1 MLMIIN
7 EKPNVIP
14 KHPMANILVI
24 WPIEYLM
31 NSSNMESHLGIRM
44 IGYSFLKTTSTRKKL
59 NIPLPNP
66 TSIQSINPASLEVNA
81 TPMAVATAIKI
92 YMNHFRLS
100 FIIQVWINGYLI
112 SYANKRPN
120 KATRTAYS

>member
-1 MLMIIN
+1 MLMIIK

-24 WPIEYLM
+24 WLIEYLM

-66 TSIQSINPASLEVNA
+66 TNIQSINPASLEVNA
-81 TPMAVATAIKI
+81 TPIAVATAIKI
-92 YMNHFRLS
+92 YMNHLRLS
-100 FIIQVWINGYLI
+100 FIIQSGGLDKWLLNIVC
-112 SYANKRPN
+112 KQ
-120 KATRTAYS
+120 KTE

>member
-1 MLMIIN
+1 MLMIIK

-14 KHPMANILVI
+14 KQPMANILVI
-24 WPIEYLM
+24 WLIEYLM
-31 NSSNMESHLGIRM
+31 NSSNMISHLGIRM

-66 TSIQSINPASLEVNA
+66 TNIQSINPASLEVNA
-81 TPMAVATAIKI
+81 TPIAVATAIKI

-100 FIIQVWINGYLI
+100 FIIQSKGLDKWLLNIVC
-112 SYANKRPN
+112 K
-120 KATRTAYS
+120 

>member
-14 KHPMANILVI
+14 KQPMANILVI
-24 WPIEYLM
+24 WLKEYLM

-81 TPMAVATAIKI
+81 TPMAAATAIKI

-100 FIIQVWINGYLI
+100 FIIQSGGLDKWLLNIVC
-112 SYANKRPN
+112 KQ
-120 KATRTAYS
+120 KTE